1 MIRLHEVSRS
11 YAIGGGLTVLRQVSL
26 EIARGESVC
35 IVGPSGS
42 GKSTLLHLMGLL
54 DRPSRGAVY
63 IDGQDTTFLSDEDL
77 SHLRGRRIGFVFQAF
92 HLIAHLSVRENVEL
106 PLLYQRVPPAERRDR
121 ALACLEQVG
130 LLARERH
137 RANQLSGGE
146 RQRTAIARALVT
158 DPELILADEP
168 TGNLDSRTGA
178 EILAA
183 LERMRA
189 QGRTVVAI
197 THDALVAARFPRV
210 IRIIDGEVQGGP
222 GA

>member
-1 MIRLHEVSRS
+1 M
-11 YAIGGGLTVLRQVSL
+11 GGGLTVLRRVSL
-26 EIARGESVC
+26 EVARGEAVC

-42 GKSTLLHLMGLL
+42 GKSTLLHIMGLL
-54 DRPSRGAVY
+54 DRPSHGAVY
-63 IDGQDTTFLSDEDL
+63 IDGQDTTRLSDEAL

-106 PLLYQRVPPAERRDR
+106 PLLYQRASPAERRSR
-121 ALACLEQVG
+121 ALASLEQVG
-130 LLARERH
+130 LLPRERH

-178 EILAA
+178 EILGA
-183 LERMRA
+183 LDRMRA
-189 QGRTVVAI
+189 QGRTVVVI
-197 THDALVAARFPRV
+197 THDASVAARFPRV
-210 IRIIDGEVQGGP
+210 VNIIDGEVREE
-222 GA
+222 ASA